1 MKLNKE
7 LKILSIVAIVVLL
20 ASFGI
25 YQLVNTEK
33 KSTSDVAFN
42 LSVGISNF
50 SEGSQDAKVT
60 VVEFFD
66 PECETCA
73 EVSPYIK
80 NEMKFYH
87 GKVRWVFRYMAY
99 HPSSSFAIH
108 ILEAARNQN
117 LYFEAMALLFE
128 KQHIWGAKHG
138 GSEPSLPKEKELLEI
153 IASLPGINLKKL
165 KEDMKNSDIDKLIEK
180 DKFDGTSAGVT
191 GTPTLF
197 VNNKI
202 VMPLSLDKM
211 IEGIEAG
218 IKIVY

>member
-7 LKILSIVAIVVLL
+7 LKILAIVAIVVVI
-20 ASFGI
+20 ASVGI
-25 YQLVNTEK
+25 YQLISTEK
-33 KSTSDVAFN
+33 KPTSDVALN
-42 LSVGISNF
+42 LSTGISNF
-50 SEGSQDAKVT
+50 SEGSQDSKVT

-80 NEMKFYH
+80 NEMKFYN

-99 HPSSSFAIH
+99 HPSSSIAIH

-138 GSEPSLPKEKELLEI
+138 GNEPSLPKEKELLEI
-153 IASLPGINLKKL
+153 ISGLPGINFKKL
-165 KEDMKNSDIDKLIEK
+165 QEDMKNPEIDKLIEK
-180 DKFDGTSAGVT
+180 DKLDGTNAGVN

-218 IKIVY
+218 LK